1 MLEVKRKNLDRREW
15 YDDSQRTFKCKYIK
29 EESFEG
35 GAGLITF
42 TGLAEPE
49 MVDSPKGKLCIA
61 DNGYQWLELAPKEG
75 NFVITTMFIGDRIFQ
90 HYVDIT
96 LRNEISPTGDA
107 VFYDLFLDV
116 VADAD
121 GKAMIIDEDELLE
134 AYKDGVID
142 AEEYDLARTVAS
154 QVLDL
159 FSKNRDNLEAL
170 IRKCRNELNA

>member
-1 MLEVKRKNLDRREW
+1 
-15 YDDSQRTFKCKYIK
+15 
-29 EESFEG
+29 
-35 GAGLITF
+35 
-42 TGLAEPE
+42 
-49 MVDSPKGKLCIA
+49 
-61 DNGYQWLELAPKEG
+61 
-75 NFVITTMFIGDRIFQ
+75 MFIGDRIFQ

-116 VADAD
+116 VADED

-142 AEEYDLARTVAS
+142 AGEYDLARTVAS

-170 IRKCRNELNA
+170 IRKRRSELNA